1 MKKQITIHLLLFL
14 TVSTS
19 FGDILQK
26 MEDQK
31 KTIVEDAK
39 SISYVLH
46 RFDFLFP
53 DSYYTVSYMHG
64 KGGDPKVNGFAL
76 IGGRYIINIIVP
88 VDLLNLKESDNPLK
102 SVGRGSVQI
111 REIVKVEKV
120 KGKVKSVNYGRV
132 INLSFEETTRL
143 LEDEN
148 PIETMK
154 LDLTK
159 DKLLTEDSDF
169 FRF

>member
-1 MKKQITIHLLLFL
+1 MKKQIILLSWFL
-14 TVSTS
+14 TVSIS
-19 FGDILQK
+19 FSDTLQK
-26 MEDQK
+26 MESQK
-31 KTIVEDAK
+31 RKILEDAK

-46 RFDFLFP
+46 QFDFLFP
-53 DSYYTVSYMHG
+53 DSYYTVSYMQG
-64 KGGDPKVNGFAL
+64 KGGDPNVNGFAL

-88 VDLLNLKESDNPLK
+88 VDLLDLKESDNPLK

-120 KGKVKSVNYGRV
+120 KGKVKSVDYGRV
-132 INLSFEETTRL
+132 IDLSFKEAVRL
-143 LEDEN
+143 FEAEN
-148 PIETMK
+148 PIETLN